1 MYTMLVFHFD
11 KSTKLVKRMIFSLLS
26 LFFPSFFFFYIF
38 IFTFSAVSIFPPVF
52 LFLYFFRSRIFP
64 FFFFFPSPIVNR
76 ILYTADGK
84 KKYKSTAFIIEFFSI
99 LFEISP
105 RAPRMTPIKVSR

>member
-26 LFFPSFFFFYIF
+26 LFFLPFFFYIF

-52 LFLYFFRSRIFP
+52 PFLYFFRSRIFP
-64 FFFFFPSPIVNR
+64 FFFFFFPSPIVNR

>member
-1 MYTMLVFHFD
+1 MYTTLVFHSD

-52 LFLYFFRSRIFP
+52 PFLYFFRSRIFP
-64 FFFFFPSPIVNR
+64 FFFFFPPPLSIVF
-76 ILYTADGK
+76 YTQRMEK
-84 KKYKSTAFIIEFFSI
+84 KSTK
-99 LFEISP
+99 
-105 RAPRMTPIKVSR
+105 APRS

>member
-26 LFFPSFFFFYIF
+26 LFFLPFFFYIF

-52 LFLYFFRSRIFP
+52 PFLYFFRSRIFP
-64 FFFFFPSPIVNR
+64 FFFFFPPPLSIVF
-76 ILYTADGK
+76 YTQRMEK
-84 KKYKSTAFIIEFFSI
+84 KSTK
-99 LFEISP
+99 
-105 RAPRMTPIKVSR
+105 APRS

>member
-1 MYTMLVFHFD
+1 MYTTLVFHSD

-26 LFFPSFFFFYIF
+26 LFFPSFFFFIF
-38 IFTFSAVSIFPPVF
+38 SFLHFPRF
-52 LFLYFFRSRIFP
+52 LFFRQFFRSFISFVLV
-64 FFFFFPSPIVNR
+64 FFLFFFFPSPIVNR